1 MDVRAKARTYLRSNG
16 KNGRQQVPRFARNDR
31 QKSKGNSNGKRRSR
45 SLRDDSQKGND
56 KYNGSGKCN
65 DTSSGN
71 CNGSQSTVF
80 WGTMITRSK
89 SVESSTIAVRTTSA
103 TYDVEI
109 GAGLVALVGARVDAL
124 LAGGIAAGKQRAFL
138 VTSPEI
144 DRLWGEQLAGGFPA
158 PLTKL
163 MVPAGEEYKRL
174 ATVERLAEE
183 LAGHG
188 ADRDSILIAFGGGVI
203 GDMTGFVAAMY
214 MRGIRYVGVPTTL
227 LAQVDSSLGG
237 KTGVNLAAGKNLV
250 GAFHHPLAVYADTAT
265 LETLPA
271 AELRAGLQESVKA
284 GIIRDQALFEM
295 LEAESA
301 GLLAGS
307 EGIQGSLHSG
317 AKNAPP
323 VEMTNSFSVKRDAL
337 LTRVVAASVRVKAD
351 VVNADEREMGVRMIL
366 NLGHTLGHAIEA
378 ATEYKQLLHG
388 EAVAWGM
395 IAAVGIAAKRGT
407 VSSAEAERM
416 ERVIRAY
423 GPMHGFIADAGELVA
438 LTAKDKKNRSGA
450 RSFVLPVGIGDAV
463 VVKDVS
469 EAELMDA
476 ATAMAAEAAGFAK
489 AAGVSA

>member
-1 MDVRAKARTYLRSNG
+1 M
-16 KNGRQQVPRFARNDR
+16 
-31 QKSKGNSNGKRRSR
+31 
-45 SLRDDSQKGND
+45 
-56 KYNGSGKCN
+56 
-65 DTSSGN
+65 
-71 CNGSQSTVF
+71 
-80 WGTMITRSK
+80 MIPTAANT
-89 SVESSTIAVRTTSA
+89 TIAVRTSSA
-103 TYDVEI
+103 NYDVEI
-109 GAGLVALVGARVDAL
+109 GAGLLRAVGERVDAL
-124 LAGGIAAGKQRAFL
+124 LAGGIRAGLQRAFV
-138 VTSPEI
+138 VTSVEI
-144 DRLWGEQLAGGFPA
+144 DRLWGEQLAEGFPA

-163 MVPAGEEYKRL
+163 MVQAGEEHKRL
-174 ATVERLAEE
+174 STVERLTEE

-250 GAFHHPLAVYADTAT
+250 GAFHHPLAVYSDTAT
-265 LETLPA
+265 LGTLPT

-284 GIIRDQALFEM
+284 GIIRDRALFDF
-295 LEAESA
+295 LESESA
-301 GLLAGS
+301 AVLAGDR
-307 EGIQGSLHSG
+307 E
-317 AKNAPP
+317 A
-323 VEMTNSFSVKRDAL
+323 

-351 VVNADEREMGVRMIL
+351 VVSADERETGVRMIL

-395 IAAVGIAAKRGT
+395 IAAVGIAVRRGLA
-407 VSSAEAERM
+407 SAEDGARM
-416 ERVIRAY
+416 ERVIRMY
-423 GPMHGFIADAGELVA
+423 GPLRSFNADASELVA

-469 EAELMDA
+469 EAELLDA
-476 ATAMAAEAAGFAK
+476 AMLIVEEARA
-489 AAGVSA
+489 